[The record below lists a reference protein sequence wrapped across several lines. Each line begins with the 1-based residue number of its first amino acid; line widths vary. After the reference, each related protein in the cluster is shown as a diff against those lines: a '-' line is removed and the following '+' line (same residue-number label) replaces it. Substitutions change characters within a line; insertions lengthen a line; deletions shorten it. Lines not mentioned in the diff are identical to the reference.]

1 MPIKGRGAPGTWGIA
16 PHEAARSHRLPA
28 LGGGDRHVTADEL
41 YAETTAAGC
50 KMSLATVYN
59 ALHQFKKAGLVREI
73 AIGGACSYFDTNTSN
88 HSHFY
93 NSETGCLSDID
104 VEIHVE
110 GLPEVPNGTKTT
122 YVDVIV
128 HLTPV

>member
-1 MPIKGRGAPGTWGIA
+1 
-16 PHEAARSHRLPA
+16 
-28 LGGGDRHVTADEL
+28 
-41 YAETTAAGC
+41 
-50 KMSLATVYN
+50 MSLATVYN

-122 YVDVIV
+122 YVNVIV